1 MMFQT
6 KLASW
11 RDAPMKSLRPESI
24 PSTPMKSPH
33 LCRFNPYIC
42 PNKHKFYSLVQSTE
56 INLDIK
62 LNPFIIQPSSIIL
75 YLQPWWSAFSTDLFQ
90 SIPASLRP
98 ELPSADPCNA
108 GNLLHLFL
116 QDAAHLKDAAG
127 ENQPASGGQ
136 WPLGIWENGGWS
148 QLHIKLHIYIYI
160 YIWVIKTWVKK
171 PWVIKTMGCKAQ
183 IEDMGSK
190 DNGFQ

>member
-98 ELPSADPCNA
+98 CVLSCPALIPAMLEIFCTSSCRM
-108 GNLLHLFL
+108 LLTWKMPR
-116 QDAAHLKDAAG
+116 AKTSRPVA
-127 ENQPASGGQ
+127 ASGHWGS
-136 WPLGIWENGGWS
+136 GKMGGGAN
-148 QLHIKLHIYIYI
+148 YI
-160 YIWVIKTWVKK
+160 
-171 PWVIKTMGCKAQ
+171 
-183 IEDMGSK
+183 
-190 DNGFQ
+190 

>member
-1 MMFQT
+1 MFPIFC
-6 KLASW
+6 KILWRSDPFSVASKKEDPGSLSVPTAKFA
-11 RDAPMKSLRPESI
+11 RTDLCIYGFEKAMAAMGISGNPMKSLRPESI

-62 LNPFIIQPSSIIL
+62 LNPPIIQPSSIIL

-98 ELPSADPCNA
+98 CVLSSIC
-108 GNLLHLFL
+108 HR
-116 QDAAHLKDAAG
+116 
-127 ENQPASGGQ
+127 
-136 WPLGIWENGGWS
+136 
-148 QLHIKLHIYIYI
+148 
-160 YIWVIKTWVKK
+160 
-171 PWVIKTMGCKAQ
+171 
-183 IEDMGSK
+183 
-190 DNGFQ
+190 